1 MTESRKPFLPRALPW
16 LFALVAAAIYL
27 GDYALLTGPHMQARP
42 LLLSVGILVDVL
54 IVVPCLYLFLV
65 WRRDYPRAGLLLVFY
80 AGAAFTY
87 ALLPPEQNWVR
98 EALPY
103 WRMAMLIAAGG
114 MLVVVLIRI
123 TRVLRL
129 TQQQQIRGEAR
140 VVAVA
145 DAVAFG
151 KPALGR
157 MLRSEFLTLYYA
169 LFGARREPQATPGQ
183 QRFTYHLKT
192 GAVGMLIG
200 FTVFQLPEIPL
211 LHVLLA
217 QWSPPL
223 AWLLTGLS
231 CYGLALGPALAHAM
245 KHRPILLDEQ
255 RLLLQMSL
263 VYEAEIPLAVIADV
277 RALSWRDTPEPLPS
291 RCLRAHMLAGPNL
304 EIRLHHELVA
314 QRMFGLRQR
323 FDQVRLYV
331 DEPQQLLS
339 ALQQACGG
347 AAPLTPAQNA

>member
-1 MTESRKPFLPRALPW
+1 MTESRKTFLPRALPW
-16 LFALVAAAIYL
+16 LFALVAAAIYI
-27 GDYALLTGPHMQARP
+27 GDYALLTGPHFQTQPR
-42 LLLSVGILVDVL
+42 LLRIGVLVDVL

-65 WRRDYPRAGLLLVFY
+65 WRRDYPRVGLLLLLY
-80 AGAAFTY
+80 GGATFAY

-103 WRMAMLIAAGG
+103 WRIAMLIAAGG

-123 TRVLRL
+123 SRVLRL

-151 KPALGR
+151 KPALSR
-157 MLRSEFLTLYYA
+157 VLRSEFLTLYYA

-211 LHVLLA
+211 LHLLLA
-217 QWSPPL
+217 QWSPAL

-231 CYGLALGPALAHAM
+231 CYGLALGPALAYAM
-245 KHRPILLDEQ
+245 KHRPILLDDR

-263 VYEAEIPLAVIADV
+263 VYEAEIPLAAIAEV
-277 RALSWRDTPEPLPS
+277 RAVGWRDDTEPLPA

-304 EIRLHHELVA
+304 EIRLQHELIA
-314 QRMFGLRQR
+314 QRMFGWRQR
-323 FDQVRLYV
+323 FDRVRLYV
-331 DEPQQLLS
+331 DEPQQLLN
-339 ALQQACGG
+339 ALQQAREG
-347 AAPLTPAQNA
+347 AMPAVKRSAS